1 VRLRFAGHFFDEDTG
16 LFYNRFRDYEPK
28 LGRYLQPDPWGHRG
42 GLNLFAYPRNPLS
55 HVDLRGLVHKAQPK
69 PKGPVEVGDVES
81 YDAMNKRAVVGD
93 KIDHDHIP
101 AFASTRDAINAQR
114 KKQGLQKLTAE
125 QENKLK
131 KNLTV
136 LAVDHDVHKDGRTH
150 SNKGGEARRTEDA
163 KNLREAASKD
173 LAEHKKNMPNDD
185 VDSMSDAV
193 HKRNKETGL
202 YDDPIPS
209 SLWK

>member
-1 VRLRFAGHFFDEDTG
+1 
-16 LFYNRFRDYEPK
+16 
-28 LGRYLQPDPWGHRG
+28 
-42 GLNLFAYPRNPLS
+42 
-55 HVDLRGLVHKAQPK
+55 
-69 PKGPVEVGDVES
+69 
-81 YDAMNKRAVVGD
+81 MNKRAVVGD

-101 AFASTRDAINAQR
+101 AFSSVRDKINADR
-114 KKQGLQKLTAE
+114 KKNGQKPLNAA
-125 QENKLK
+125 QEANLK

-136 LAVDHDVHKDGRTH
+136 LAVEHDVHKEGRTH

-163 KNLREAASKD
+163 KDLREAATKD

-193 HKRNKETGL
+193 HKRNEDIGL
-202 YDDPIPS
+202 YDDPMPS